1 MGKCEQDDNK
11 EETMLV
17 RIFGVLFVIAG
28 AFIVFGILGGLIGLA
43 LGVIWFAC
51 KLAVPLLLIYVGYR
65 ILTRNQR
72 VPLYD

>member
-1 MGKCEQDDNK
+1 
-11 EETMLV
+11 MLAG
-17 RIFGVLFVIAG
+17 ILGVLFVVAG
-28 AFIVFGILGGLIGLA
+28 AFIVFGVLGGLIGLA

-65 ILTRNQR
+65 ILTRGQR